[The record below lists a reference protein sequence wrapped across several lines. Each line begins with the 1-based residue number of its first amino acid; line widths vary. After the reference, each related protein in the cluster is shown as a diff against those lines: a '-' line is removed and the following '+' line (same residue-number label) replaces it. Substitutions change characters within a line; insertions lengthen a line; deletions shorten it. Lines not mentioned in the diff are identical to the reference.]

1 MSITYTCAYFSINAL
16 RFTKM
21 ALSNG
26 CKTCMSLL
34 RVSRLFCALTPSSA
48 ARGLRSDAMRMK
60 PLASV
65 AAEQARP
72 LPVLEGS
79 VVSSDEAEETK
90 RVLGLVNTQIAE
102 NRTGRLFAVV
112 TIHGKQFKVTPED
125 LILVHADMPVDI
137 GDSLRLEKVLLV
149 GARDFTL
156 LGRPLLDRGLVRV
169 DATVV
174 EKTLS
179 QTKRNF
185 IFIKRSRYD
194 RHFFYRYP
202 YTILRI
208 NSIELLRD
216 INSPAEGQVE
226 SRQRSAY

>member
-1 MSITYTCAYFSINAL
+1 
-16 RFTKM
+16 M
-21 ALSNG
+21 ALSCG
-26 CKTCMSLL
+26 CKFSIRLL
-34 RVSRLFCALTPSSA
+34 RIFRSLGAVTQSSA
-48 ARGLRSDAMRMK
+48 ARGLRSDAAHMK
-60 PLASV
+60 PLASA
-65 AAEQARP
+65 AAEQSQP
-72 LPVLEGS
+72 LPIVEGS
-79 VVSSDEAEETK
+79 VVSSNEIEETR
-90 RVLGLVNTQIAE
+90 RVLQLVNTQIAD
-102 NRTGRLFAVV
+102 NGTGRLFAVV

-125 LILVHADMPVDI
+125 LILVQADMPVDI

-185 IFIKRSRYD
+185 VFIQRSRYE
-194 RHFFYRYP
+194 RHFFYRFP

-208 NSIELLRD
+208 NSIEFLRD
-216 INSPAEGQVE
+216 INAPTEGKRTHTSVSLTEQHVI
-226 SRQRSAY
+226 ST